1 MLDIKFIRENKEMV
15 AKAAKDKRFNVDLD
29 TLLQADEQLR
39 SKQSEMEQLQAER
52 NRVSKQIASAA
63 PAERDGLKAQV
74 SALKP
79 RLESLEAEV
88 RTLSAEVE
96 RQLLLVPAP
105 ARADV
110 PVGKDDSEN
119 VEVKKWGTPRSF
131 DFKALT
137 HVELGEKHDIIDIER
152 GVKLAGSRSYV
163 LKGWGARI
171 EQAILRLTLDKLI
184 HKGYI
189 QLSIP
194 VLVNE
199 EAMTGT
205 GYFPNGRDQAYLVER
220 DNMALVGTAE
230 VSLTSYHAGEII
242 KEDQLPLKY
251 MAQSSCFRREA
262 GTYGKDVHGLY
273 RVHQF
278 LKVEQVIIA
287 KNDVQGSEVL
297 HNELLNNAEEIL
309 QALELPY
316 RVVYVCTGDLG
327 QGQVRKHD
335 IETWMPSRNAYSE
348 THSCSTFHDFQARR
362 LKIRYKDGNGQ
373 NQICHTLNNT
383 AIASPRVLIPFL
395 ETHQEADGS
404 IRIPKALQPYLGV
417 EVIHPKA

>member
-1 MLDIKFIRENKEMV
+1 MLDIKFIRENKDLV
-15 AKAAKDKRFNVDLD
+15 AQAAKDKRFNVDLD
-29 TLLQADEQLR
+29 ALLKTDEHLR
-39 SKQSEMEQLQAER
+39 ARQGEMEQLQAER
-52 NRVSKQIASAA
+52 NRISKQIATAA
-63 PAERDGLKAQV
+63 PADREALKGQV
-74 SALKP
+74 GQLKP
-79 RLESLEAEV
+79 RLEALEAEV
-88 RTLSAEVE
+88 RNLSADFE
-96 RQLLLVPAP
+96 RQILLVPAP

-110 PVGKDDSEN
+110 PIGKDDTEN
-119 VEVKKWGTPRSF
+119 VEIKKWGTPRTF
-131 DFKALT
+131 PFKFKT
-137 HVELGEKHDIIDIER
+137 HMELGEKLDIVDVER

-163 LKGWGARI
+163 LKGWGARL

-184 HKGYI
+184 AKGYT

-230 VSLTSYHAGEII
+230 VSLTSYHAGEIL
-242 KEDQLPLKY
+242 KEDQLPIKY

-278 LKVEQVIIA
+278 LKIEQVVIG
-287 KNDVQGSEVL
+287 KNDVALSEAL
-297 HNELLNNAEEIL
+297 HTELLTNAEEIL

-335 IETWMPSRNAYSE
+335 IETWMPSRNSYSE

-362 LKIRYKDGNGQ
+362 LKIRYKDSNGQ

-395 ETHQEADGS
+395 ETHQEEDGS
-404 IRIPKALQPYLGV
+404 IRIPKALVPYLGA
-417 EVIHPKA
+417 EKIPAKA

>member
-1 MLDIKFIRENKEMV
+1 MLDIKFIRENKDQV

-29 TLLQADEQLR
+29 ALLKTDETLRAR
-39 SKQSEMEQLQAER
+39 QSEMEGLQAER
-52 NRVSKQIASAA
+52 NRISKQIATAA
-63 PAERDGLKAQV
+63 PADRDGLKAQV
-74 SALKP
+74 GQLKP
-79 RLESLEAEV
+79 RLEELENEV
-88 RTLSAEVE
+88 RNLSADFE
-96 RQLLLVPAP
+96 RQILLVPAP

-110 PVGKDDSEN
+110 PIGKDDSEN
-119 VEVKKWGTPRSF
+119 VEVKKWGTPRAF
-131 DFKALT
+131 EFKAKT
-137 HVELGEKHDIIDIER
+137 HMELGEKLDIIDVER

-163 LKGWGARI
+163 LRGWGARL
-171 EQAILRLTLDKLI
+171 EQAILRMTLDKLI
-184 HKGYI
+184 AKDYI
-189 QLSIP
+189 QLSVP

-230 VSLTSYHAGEII
+230 VSLTSYHANEILR
-242 KEDQLPLKY
+242 EDQLPIKY

-278 LKVEQVIIA
+278 LKIEQVIIA
-287 KNDVQGSEVL
+287 KNDVAGSEAL
-297 HNELLNNAEEIL
+297 HNELLTNAEEIL

-362 LKIRYKDGNGQ
+362 LKLRYKDSSGQ
-373 NQICHTLNNT
+373 NIICHTLNNT
-383 AIASPRVLIPFL
+383 AVASPRVLIPFL
-395 ETHQEADGS
+395 ETHQNEDGS
-404 IRIPKALQPYLGV
+404 IRIPKALVPYLGT
-417 EVIHPKA
+417 ELISPKT